1 MVVADTNVIAAL
13 FIRTKLSD
21 DALKLRARDAL
32 WCVDPFALIEFSNVL
47 ATYERA
53 RYLTKAVAMEQLR
66 LAEDFLSSNYVR
78 ISNDISLEIAF
89 RYQVT
94 AYDAR
99 FLAVAE
105 QVGDTFVIHM
115 DRESLNDFPLG
126 KYDVT
131 VRVYEDVT
139 AVVKV
144 WVVRP

>member
-1 MVVADTNVIAAL
+1 MLKGVNEMVVADTNVIAAL

-105 QVGDTFVIHM
+105 QVGHKLVTD
-115 DRESLNDFPLG
+115 DKSLRAAAPGLTQSIEEAL
-126 KYDVT
+126 DVS
-131 VRVYEDVT
+131 
-139 AVVKV
+139 
-144 WVVRP
+144 